1 MAERR
6 QHARQRLSTVA
17 YVSLGEGGG
26 GILVDVSQ
34 GGFGAQAIGHF
45 VAHQLIRCYLDLTG
59 SPYRLECG
67 GRIAWI
73 NPEGRLGFEFLGLS
87 DAACIQLRHWL
98 SVIGEEVN
106 PVEPTR
112 PPTASLQPPR
122 TAVTKP
128 QASAADT
135 YPGARASAAPQL
147 PRRETTRPGGPALP
161 AALQGPFPLTAENIE
176 ARAPS
181 DYGVYVLGD
190 YLANG
195 SFEALRV
202 ERSADVKRS
211 LGQHLGQYRYFQSVI
226 ASSEIDAWDRECQLY
241 HLHRPRHNSV
251 HPVRR
256 ENWDC
261 PVCHGFS

>member
-17 YVSLGEGGG
+17 YVSLGESGG
-26 GILVDVSQ
+26 GILLDISQ

-45 VAHQLIRCYLDLTG
+45 VAHQLIRGHLDLTG
-59 SPYRLECG
+59 TPYRLECG

-73 NPEGRLGFEFLGLS
+73 NPDGQLGFEFLGLS
-87 DAACIQLRHWL
+87 DEACIQLRHWL
-98 SVIGEEVN
+98 SVIAEEAS
-106 PVEPTR
+106 PVGPPLLPTSS
-112 PPTASLQPPR
+112 PQPRAARGAKPR
-122 TAVTKP
+122 ARV
-128 QASAADT
+128 ADAP
-135 YPGARASAAPQL
+135 PGARATAVPQL
-147 PRRETTRPGGPALP
+147 PKRETTRASGPALP
-161 AALQGPFPLTAENIE
+161 AALQGPFPLTAENVE

-190 YLANG
+190 RLANG

-202 ERSADVKRS
+202 ERSGDVKRS
-211 LGQHLGQYRYFQSVI
+211 LAEHLGRYRYFQCVI

-241 HLHRPRHNSV
+241 HLHRPRHNPV